1 MPFKYK
7 NTIYIKMA
15 RPGKGGKK
23 KTRGKKI
30 RIRKNRNLILKDK
43 SSEGSQLY
51 GVVSKRLGGKP
62 AYILVTCEDGVDRK
76 CVVRGKFTK
85 KVWMNPDDIVLIN
98 YNKDNDNLKGEIETK
113 YSPQEVSKLKR
124 MGELFALKLKNNE
137 QNEDDNI
144 VFGNGEE
151 EINDTSQTNDNKQK
165 SKNSEGFGFKDF
177 EDLSDDDDFDF
188 DAL

>member
-1 MPFKYK
+1 
-7 NTIYIKMA
+7 MA

-23 KTRGKKI
+23 KSRGKKI

-51 GVVSKRLGGKP
+51 GIVSKRLGGKP

-85 KVWMNPDDIVLIN
+85 KVWMNPEDIVLIN

-124 MGELFALKLKNNE
+124 MGELFALKLKNT
-137 QNEDDNI
+137 QQDEDDNI
-144 VFGNGEE
+144 VFDNGEE
-151 EINDTSQTNDNKQK
+151 ENIEPLHTDNNKQK
-165 SKNSEGFGFKDF
+165 DKNSGGFGFKDF
-177 EDLSDDDDFDF
+177 EDLSDDDNFDF